1 MHPARGIIKQTD
13 MADINSFGGYTI
25 PTLQEKRCDGI
36 NGIAYCPICDKAE
49 ESHDDGNHQEQ
60 AVTIS
65 IGKVR
70 IHMRLVHRVKNVSA
84 ILPHA
89 QTDAC

>member
-1 MHPARGIIKQTD
+1 MTD
-13 MADINSFGGYTI
+13 MNSFGGYTI
-25 PTLQEKRCDGI
+25 PTLQEKRQDGI

-49 ESHDDGNHQEQ
+49 ESHDHGNREEQ

-70 IHMRLVHRVKNVSA
+70 IHMRLAHRVKDNSA
-84 ILPHA
+84 LLPCA
-89 QTDAC
+89 QTNAG